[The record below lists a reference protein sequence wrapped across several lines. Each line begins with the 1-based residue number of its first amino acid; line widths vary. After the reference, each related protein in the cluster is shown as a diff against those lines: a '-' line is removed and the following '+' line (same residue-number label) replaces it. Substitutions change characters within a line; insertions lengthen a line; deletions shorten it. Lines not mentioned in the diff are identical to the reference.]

1 MKKLAFILLAVPLLW
16 GCSKKSPT
24 TAQSKT
30 IFAEIYNKGASVEIS
45 ASVVDSTRATAR
57 VIFGNVQ
64 ITLRE
69 KTANN
74 GKMGFWDTFP
84 VSVAGTR
91 CSLEVN
97 TLIGS
102 SRGAVWVPNDVTLR
116 SPLRGDTL
124 PWGDI
129 AFIWSHSVKANW
141 YEADI
146 YYIAY
151 DSNGNTI
158 AEIDTQLVVLDT
170 VTVIPAAFFRKF
182 SWVAYLRG
190 YASVRPFNGPRPGEV
205 ENMNGDIRGFL
216 LGSGNGDGLF
226 TSFLVGTPPS
236 IFKTVQPPRI
246 DRGERRR
253 FMLRAFGLE

>member
-16 GCSKKSPT
+16 NCSKKSPT

-45 ASVVDSTRATAR
+45 APVIDSTRATAR

-69 KTANN
+69 KTENN
-74 GKMGFWDTFP
+74 GRMTFSDTFP
-84 VSVAGTR
+84 ISVAGSR

-102 SRGAVWVPNDVTLR
+102 SRGAVWVPNDVTFR
-116 SPLRGDTL
+116 RPLRGETL
-124 PWGDI
+124 PWGDN
-129 AFIWSHSVKANW
+129 AFIWSRSVNATW

-146 YYIAY
+146 FYSAY
-151 DSNGNTI
+151 DSNDYKI
-158 AEIDTQLVVLDT
+158 ADIDTQLVVLDT
-170 VTVIPAAFFRKF
+170 VSVIPAAFFRKF
-182 SWVAYLRG
+182 SWVAYLSG
-190 YASVRPFNGPRPGEV
+190 CASVRPFSGPRPGEV

-216 LGSGNGDGLF
+216 LGSGNGDGLY
-226 TSFLVGTPPS
+226 TSFLVGTPPP
-236 IFKTVQPPRI
+236 IFKGVQPPRK